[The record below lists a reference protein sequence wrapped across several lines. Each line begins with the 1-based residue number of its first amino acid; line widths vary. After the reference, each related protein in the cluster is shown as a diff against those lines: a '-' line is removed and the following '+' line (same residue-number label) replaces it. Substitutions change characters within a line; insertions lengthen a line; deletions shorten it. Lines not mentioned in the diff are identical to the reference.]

1 MATTTLIKEVVKTA
15 FEKVYGADEECA
27 ENEFNLLVLGEY
39 ARIGHVQFA
48 IVQYNNG
55 VICEFSASD
64 TGIYQASSKG
74 DLLASKYQLD
84 SWVKFL
90 NLVKETLEEIY

>member
-1 MATTTLIKEVVKTA
+1 MATTTLIKEVVKTT
-15 FEKVYGADEECA
+15 FEKVYGAEEECA

-39 ARIGHVQFA
+39 ERIGHVQFA
-48 IVQYNNG
+48 IVQYTNG

-64 TGIYQASSKG
+64 TGIYEASSKG
-74 DLLASKYQLD
+74 DLLNSKYKLD
-84 SWVKFL
+84 DWVKFY